1 MGIRGEL
8 FSEKVLSSSEKRTYF
23 FNVKENRN
31 GDIFL
36 NIVES
41 KQHSGTD
48 NERYQIAVFK
58 EDLALFMRGLEKTL
72 DFMRSAG
79 TKRKTFGEFQKDRG
93 GPKEGGEAR

>member
-8 FSEKVLSSSEKRTYF
+8 FSEKVPSSSEKRTYF
-23 FNVKENRN
+23 FNVKENRT

-41 KQHSGTD
+41 KQHGGTD
-48 NERYQIAVFK
+48 FERHQIVVFR

-79 TKRKTFGEFQKDRG
+79 TKRKTFGEFERDRG
-93 GPKEGGEAR
+93 GPKESGGAR